1 MLWSPARCN
10 AICELHV
17 DAPPTKWNFQEKIMA
32 FTKQQALD
40 YHSLPRPGKIE
51 VTPTK
56 PCRTQRDLSLAYTPG
71 VAVPCLAIEKNPQDA
86 FKYTGRGNLV
96 AVVTNG
102 TAVLGLGDIGPLA
115 GKPVME
121 GKAVLFKRF
130 ADVDVFDIEVGSHDP
145 DDVIK
150 VCQLL
155 EPTFGGIN
163 LEDIKAP
170 ECFYIEETL
179 KKTMKIPVFHDDQH
193 GTAIISGAALLNA
206 LEVVNKDIGKI
217 TLVINGAG
225 ASSVATAEHYVR
237 LGMKRENIT
246 LCDTKGVVYKGRT
259 AGMNPYKERFAQDTK
274 LRTLA
279 EAMAGADMFLG
290 LSVGGVVSQDMV
302 RSMAAR
308 PIVIAMANPDPEITY
323 EDATACRPDV
333 IMCTG
338 RSDYPNMVNNVLGFP
353 SIFRGALDVH
363 ATAINDEMKLAATRA
378 LAALAKEDVPDS
390 VCRAYG
396 VERMKFGPDYLI
408 PKPFDPRVLIW
419 EASAVAEAAMR
430 TGVAQQPV
438 DLNEYREQ
446 LERRRGKAHEI
457 SRIMIRKAQAKPK
470 SVVFPEGENEK
481 ILRACYT
488 LVEEKIA
495 VPILLGRA
503 AVIQAKALDLG
514 LDLKDV
520 RIINPAES
528 PLRESYIKELCRLR
542 QRRGITLSEAH
553 RRINDR
559 NIFAS
564 MMVRMGDADALVS
577 GVVQNYPDAIRPA
590 LQIVRMREGLHTVA
604 GCYAMIT
611 RQGDI
616 YFMAD
621 TTVNIDPTAENLA
634 EIALCAAETARRFD
648 VVPRIAMLSF
658 SSFGSTK
665 HPLCEKVRKAVDLL
679 HKADPTLVVDGEVM
693 ADIAVSPEMLEELYP
708 FSVLKGGANVL
719 ICPDLNSANI
729 AYKLLAKIGG
739 AETIGPILMGMSKP
753 VHLLSRGAEVEEI
766 VNMAAIAV
774 IDAQELERSEWLAT
788 EVSKPAVLAD

>member
-1 MLWSPARCN
+1 MS
-10 AICELHV
+10 
-17 DAPPTKWNFQEKIMA
+17 

-40 YHSLPRPGKIE
+40 YHSGARPGKIE

-71 VAVPCLAIEKNPQDA
+71 VAVPCLAIQQNPHDA

-130 ADVDVFDIEVGSHDP
+130 ADVDVFDIEVDSHNP

-150 VCQLL
+150 LCQLL

-206 LEVVNKDIGKI
+206 LEVVGKDIGKI

-237 LGMKRENIT
+237 LGMKREHIT

-279 EAMAGADMFLG
+279 EVMVGADMFLG

-323 EDATACRPDV
+323 EDAKACRSDV

-353 SIFRGALDVH
+353 FIFRGALDVH

-430 TGVAQQPV
+430 TGVAQEPV
-438 DLNEYREQ
+438 NLAEYREQ
-446 LERRRGKAHEI
+446 LERRLGKAHEI

-470 SVVFPEGENEK
+470 SVVFPEGENER

-488 LVEEKIA
+488 LLEEKIA
-495 VPILLGRA
+495 VPILLGSASVIRA
-503 AVIQAKALDLG
+503 KSTDLG
-514 LDLKDV
+514 LDMKDV
-520 RIINPAES
+520 RVVDPADS
-528 PLRESYIKELCRLR
+528 PLREGYIQELCRLR
-542 QRRGITLSEAH
+542 QRRGVTASEA
-553 RRINDR
+553 RKLIINDR
-559 NIFAS
+559 NVFAS
-564 MMVRMGDADALVS
+564 MMVHKGDADALVS
-577 GVVQNYPDAIRPA
+577 GVSQNYPDAIRPA
-590 LQIVRMREGLHTVA
+590 LQIIRIREGLHTVA

-611 RQGDI
+611 RKGDI
-616 YFMAD
+616 YFLAD
-621 TTVNIDPTAENLA
+621 TTVNIDPTAEDLA
-634 EIALCAAETARRFD
+634 EIALCAAEAARRFD
-648 VVPRIAMLSF
+648 VVPHVAMLSF

-665 HPLCEKVRKAVDLL
+665 HPLTEKVRKAVELL

-693 ADIAVSPEMLEELYP
+693 ADVAVSPEMLEELYP
-708 FSVLKGGANVL
+708 FSSLKGGANVL
-719 ICPDLNSANI
+719 VCPDLNSANI

-739 AETIGPILMGMSKP
+739 AEMVGPILMGMSKP
-753 VHLLSRGAEVEEI
+753 VHLLARGAEVEEI

-774 IDAQELERSEWLAT
+774 IDAQELEHSEWLP
-788 EVSKPAVLAD
+788 EVRKPAAVAD